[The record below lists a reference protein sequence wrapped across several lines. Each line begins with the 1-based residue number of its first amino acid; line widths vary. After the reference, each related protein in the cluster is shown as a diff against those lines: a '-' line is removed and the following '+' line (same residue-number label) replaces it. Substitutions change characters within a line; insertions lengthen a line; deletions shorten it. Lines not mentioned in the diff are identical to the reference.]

1 MKRDSLG
8 TMVGSAM
15 GLRLA
20 MAALNY
26 GLFWLLSHRLSTEAL
41 GGFSLLM
48 SVFLLVQVLPL
59 LGLQVPLIRRAAS
72 EPGRLDSEFSVGL
85 AIALPV
91 GVLLAA
97 AIVAVAL
104 WAYPPQLEL
113 PFFLLAAAVLPGA
126 WILVAESCLLGME
139 RMVVMARVQCA
150 EVLARVVGAVVLVEM
165 GHGLAGVFAMVLLL
179 RCLVVLAYARLPW
192 LPRPSRALVTR
203 ALLRERI
210 AEIPVFFGIALLA
223 TLATRLDVILLSR
236 LQGLEQVGIYAAA
249 ARLYDA
255 ALMLPTVA
263 ALAMMPALARLFAD
277 DAARFGE
284 LLQAT
289 LRRSLAGGVLVAL
302 AVAACAHLV
311 IGLLY
316 KPEMAPAAAVLRCLI
331 FAAVLMTADQILSS
345 TMVAA
350 KAQQEDMKALAR
362 GLVVLVAGLL
372 LLGWAWGPLGAAA
385 AVLAA
390 QVCRVSLRIR
400 WARTALG
407 LPGLWPEWRRQL
419 LAATAGV
426 AGLLAGMALPVA
438 WDWLA
443 AWALAWAAWALA
455 ARAGGLV
462 GPDWRQRLA
471 GWWRAAARRARA

>member
-1 MKRDSLG
+1 MKRDSLR

-59 LGLQVPLIRRAAS
+59 LGLSVPLIRRAAT
-72 EPGRLDSEFSVGL
+72 EPERLAGEFSVGL

-91 GVLLAA
+91 GVVIAA
-97 AIVAVAL
+97 AIVGVAL

-150 EVLARVVGAVVLVEM
+150 EVAARVAGAVVMVEL
-165 GHGLAGVFAMVLLL
+165 GHGLAGVFAVVLLL
-179 RCLVVLAYARLPW
+179 RCAVVAVYAVLPE
-192 LPRPSRALVTR
+192 LPRPRWALVTR
-203 ALLRERI
+203 GLLRERL

-223 TLATRLDVILLSR
+223 SLATRLDVILLSR

-263 ALAMMPALARLFAD
+263 ALAMMPALARLFAED
-277 DAARFGE
+277 PPRFGE

-289 LRRSLAGGVLVAL
+289 LRRSLALGMLVAL
-302 AVAACAHLV
+302 GVAACAHLV

-316 KPEMAPAAAVLRCLI
+316 KSEMAEAAAVLRCLI

-350 KAQQEDMKALAR
+350 KAQREDMKALAR
-362 GLVVLVAGLL
+362 GVAVLAAGLGV
-372 LLGWAWGPLGAAA
+372 LGWAFGPVGAAT
-385 AVLAA
+385 AVLIA
-390 QVCRVSLRIR
+390 QVCRVSLRIL
-400 WARTALG
+400 WARSALA

-419 LAATAGV
+419 VAASAGV
-426 AGLLAGMALPVA
+426 AGLLAGMSLPVR

-443 AWALAWAAWALA
+443 AWALAWAAWGLA
-455 ARAGGLV
+455 ARACGLV
-462 GPDWRQRLA
+462 GPDWRQRLS
-471 GWWRAAARRARA
+471 GWWQAASRRARA